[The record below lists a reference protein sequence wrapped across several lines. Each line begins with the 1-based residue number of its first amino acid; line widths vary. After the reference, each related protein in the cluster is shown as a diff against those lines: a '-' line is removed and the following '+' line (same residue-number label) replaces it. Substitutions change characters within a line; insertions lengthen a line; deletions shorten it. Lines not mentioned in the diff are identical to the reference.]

1 MQLIIHFCGLDSYNI
16 NTAVNIRVF
25 TVAFI
30 GSAMYCFRASK
41 PVISS
46 RRFQL
51 YVIALGVSMLAIQLE
66 EVNGQ
71 TSKYFSMYYSV

>member
-1 MQLIIHFCGLDSYNI
+1 
-16 NTAVNIRVF
+16 
-25 TVAFI
+25 
-30 GSAMYCFRASK
+30 MYCFGASK

-51 YVIALGVSMLAIQLE
+51 YVIVLGVSMLAIQLE

-71 TSKYFSMYYSV
+71 TSKYFSMYYSVNDAMSNSVADSTFQSGLHRLPARARN